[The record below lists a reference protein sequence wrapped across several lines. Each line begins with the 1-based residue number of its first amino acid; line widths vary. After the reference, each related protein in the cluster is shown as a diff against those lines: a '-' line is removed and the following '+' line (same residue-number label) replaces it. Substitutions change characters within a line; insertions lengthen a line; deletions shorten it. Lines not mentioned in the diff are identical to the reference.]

1 MGPLSPH
8 SLAADCFSFL
18 MYFKFQR
25 WGILLFN
32 TFEDDYNPRICWDH
46 SRCQHIANWYQTS
59 LHPCAYLHISEA
71 ALCVFLECIVNYPVW
86 YNSRFNITP
95 GPHLYSDEAWQHTG
109 TWASVISLRWLH
121 RWNRLIAFRFAY
133 YVPSSFTTRAV
144 GNSVPPVIMETRIPT
159 HMCVL
164 TQQMLPL
171 SNPLYFL
178 DFT

>member
-1 MGPLSPH
+1 MCPLSPH

-46 SRCQHIANWYQTS
+46 SWCQRIANWYQTS
-59 LHPCAYLHISEA
+59 LHPCAYLHRV
-71 ALCVFLECIVNYPVW
+71 LLKRYVFLVSIVSYPVW

-95 GPHLYSDEAWQHTG
+95 GPHLYSDGAWQQTG

-121 RWNRLIAFRFAY
+121 RWNRLIAFRFACSKQFHNQSSWEQRSPCY
-133 YVPSSFTTRAV
+133 YGNTYTYTHVCAYTTNAA
-144 GNSVPPVIMETRIPT
+144 S
-159 HMCVL
+159 
-164 TQQMLPL
+164 Q
-171 SNPLYFL
+171 
-178 DFT
+178 